1 MINAGY
7 NFKSTTDTEVI
18 LAAYDFWGKECVKK
32 FNGMWAFC
40 IVDMQKESISYQET
54 DLELSHWFISF

>member
-1 MINAGY
+1 MERYIIILKSKELINAGY

-32 FNGMWAFC
+32 FNGMWAF
-40 IVDMQKESISYQET
+40 V
-54 DLELSHWFISF
+54 